1 MKLKSYILCA
11 LCLAAAGSAKAANPA
26 AFDSTANYVGE
37 NLKAYIGQELIV
49 RPRTADLQK
58 MGYTRFFT
66 SKSLADVYQP
76 AENHNSTY
84 EKLNGRTFKC
94 VGVESRPI
102 DATNQEKAEGWKTLP
117 ADSIYYL
124 VLNDGTETLYYKY
137 TRFEGNFPFTVKG
150 YQEKMKKQNVGDKYY
165 LTKTTDKI
173 WKDAVTNQD
182 FNLQMCSLW
191 TVTDVALGADG
202 LTMCAVMKSTTGQT
216 VNIGLKQIK
225 SYFMTQSYI
234 DGLKR
239 KYTPAV
245 FNKTVISHKINPGT
259 PAELLKVAF
268 GEPTK
273 IGKAA
278 TYQIWFYGT
287 QQVKIQNGKVVM

>member
-1 MKLKSYILCA
+1 MKLKSLILCA
-11 LCLAAAGSAKAANPA
+11 FCLAGAESAQAANGA
-26 AFDSTANYVGE
+26 AFDSTANYMGE
-37 NLKAYIGQELIV
+37 NIKAYIGQELTV

-94 VGVESRPI
+94 TGVESRPI
-102 DATNQEKAEGWKTLP
+102 DATNQEKAEGWKSLP

-124 VLNDGTETLYYKY
+124 VLNDGAETLYYKY

-150 YQEKMKKQNVGDKYY
+150 YQDKMRKQNVGDKYY
-165 LTKTTDKI
+165 LTKTTDKF
-173 WKDAVTNQD
+173 WKDDVTGKD
-182 FNLQMCSLW
+182 FNLVMCSLW
-191 TVTDVALGADG
+191 TVTDVALDDDCI
-202 LTMCAVMKSTTGQT
+202 TMAAVMKSTSGQT
-216 VNIGLKQIK
+216 KNVGLKLIK
-225 SYFMTQSYI
+225 NYFMTQSYI

-245 FNKTVISHKINPGT
+245 FNKTVIAHKINPGT

-273 IGKAA
+273 IGKASS
-278 TYQIWFYGT
+278 YQVWFYGT